1 MRLIKCNNTIGPHNF
16 HVMFITSQKGKTG
29 EKIILNE

>member
-1 MRLIKCNNTIGPHNF
+1 
-16 HVMFITSQKGKTG
+16 MFITSQKGKTG